1 MPATG
6 TPVPGGLSYWQAVET
21 IETLFA
27 NPQVTVISA
36 DVNEIVPQDGTPLTQ
51 FTAAC
56 LATKIVASHL
66 RARENARWEPT
77 ASSGHLEF
85 DRSYFS
91 ELETTAN
98 SAF

>member
-1 MPATG
+1 
-6 TPVPGGLSYWQAVET
+6 
-21 IETLFA
+21 
-27 NPQVTVISA
+27 
-36 DVNEIVPQDGTPLTQ
+36 
-51 FTAAC
+51 

-66 RARENARWEPT
+66 RARENARWKPT

>member
-1 MPATG
+1 
-6 TPVPGGLSYWQAVET
+6 LSYWQAVET
-21 IETLFA
+21 IETLFG

-36 DVNEIVPQDGTPLTQ
+36 DVNEIVPQDDTPLTQ

-66 RARENARWEPT
+66 RAREHGRWNPG
-77 ASSGHLEF
+77 APLGHLEF
-85 DRSYFS
+85 ASSYFS
-91 ELETTAN
+91 ELEITAN